1 VKIALFDYGAGN
13 LHSLGKALTRT
24 GAEVEVVRDWKRAL
38 GLDALVLPG
47 VGAFSAAVE
56 ALPDDPDR
64 VRDALEEG
72 LPCLGICLGMQLFFE
87 SSEEGSGRGIGLIPG
102 RVRRLEAAVVP
113 QMGWNDVET
122 AGDPLFEGVDAL
134 VAYYANSFVCEPAPS
149 GSDDDRNAGSRGDR
163 GPDAHGSRGPGAPG
177 DSGHADSHAI
187 AWSDYDDHRYVAAV
201 RKGRSW
207 GVQFHPEKSSRP
219 GLRIVEN
226 FVSRVREGGRR

>member
-1 VKIALFDYGAGN
+1 MRVALFDYGAGN
-13 LHSLGKALTRT
+13 LHSLGKALTRAGT
-24 GAEVEVVRDWKRAL
+24 EVEVVRDWDRAL

-64 VRDALEEG
+64 VRDALEAG

-87 SSEEGSGRGIGLIPG
+87 SSEEGSGRGIGLLPG
-102 RVRRLEAAVVP
+102 RVRRLEASVVP

-122 AGDPLFEGVDAL
+122 ADDPLFEGVGDL
-134 VAYYANSFVCEPAPS
+134 VAYYANSFVCELAT
-149 GSDDDRNAGSRGDR
+149 GGEEDTLRDTDG
-163 GPDAHGSRGPGAPG
+163 GARDG
-177 DSGHADSHAI
+177 RAI
-187 AWSDYDDHRYVAAV
+187 AWSDYDGHRYVAAV

-226 FVSRVREGGRR
+226 FVRQLREGGSR

>member
-13 LHSLGKALTRT
+13 LHSLGKALTRAGT
-24 GAEVEVVRDWKRAL
+24 EVEVVQDWDRAL

-87 SSEEGSGRGIGLIPG
+87 SSEEGSGRGIGLLPG

-113 QMGWNDVET
+113 QMGWNDVDT
-122 AGDPLFEGVDAL
+122 ADDPLFEGVDDL
-134 VAYYANSFVCEPAPS
+134 VAYYANSFACELATGGEEDAPREADTPAQ
-149 GSDDDRNAGSRGDR
+149 GGR
-163 GPDAHGSRGPGAPG
+163 
-177 DSGHADSHAI
+177 AI
-187 AWSDYDDHRYVAAV
+187 AWSDYDGHRYVAAV
-201 RKGRSW
+201 RKGSSW
-207 GVQFHPEKSSRP
+207 GVQFHPEKSSRA

-226 FVSRVREGGRR
+226 FVRQLREGGGR